1 MGVRLPPR
9 IQGDIGE
16 RAAAAW
22 LLNQGHTV
30 AYPFG
35 HSPDWDLVAEIDGT
49 IYRIQVKTSTQLVKG
64 RWSVTLCTRGGNRSW
79 NGIVKRIDPSRYDYL
94 FVLVGDGRQWFL
106 PSQDVEGQSGL
117 TLGSTKYE
125 RFEVE
130 PGQPIAEQAKRGA
143 ARSKLSEQPRR
154 DVRVVKGGAL

>member
-1 MGVRLPPR
+1 MNPR
-9 IQGDIGE
+9 QQGDIGE

-22 LLNQGHTV
+22 LLGQDAVV

-35 HSPDWDLVAEIDGT
+35 HSPDWDLVAEIELT
-49 IYRIQVKTSTQLVKG
+49 LYRVQVKTSTCFRKN

-79 NGIVKRIDPSRYDYL
+79 NGLVKRLDPGRYNYL
-94 FVLVGDGRQWFL
+94 FVLVGDGRQWFI
-106 PSQDVEGQSGL
+106 PSADLEAGSGL
-117 TLGSTKYE
+117 ILGGPKYA

-130 PGQPIAEQAKRGA
+130 RGPA
-143 ARSKLSEQPRR
+143 IFDYARRCVARSKIFAPGR